1 MIELFKDLK
10 NIIGELSEEVNTM
23 KVNVERVQEEGIKAE
38 KVGKDIQKKV
48 DEFQISIQPRVEKIN
63 ELVNQINKK
72 REKYISLF
80 YCY

>member
-23 KVNVERVQEEGIKAE
+23 KIRVDRVQEESIKAAQ
-38 KVGKDIQKKV
+38 VGKDIQKKV

-63 ELVNQINKK
+63 ELINQKNK
-72 REKYISLF
+72 RVE
-80 YCY
+80 

>member
-48 DEFQISIQPRVEKIN
+48 DEF
-63 ELVNQINKK
+63 L
-72 REKYISLF
+72 LF
-80 YCY
+80 HEVG

>member
-23 KVNVERVQEEGIKAE
+23 KVNVERVREEGIKAE
-38 KVGKDIQKKV
+38 KVGKDIQKEV

-63 ELVNQINKK
+63 ELVTQINN
-72 REKYISLF
+72 RVE
-80 YCY
+80 

>member
-23 KVNVERVQEEGIKAE
+23 KIRVDRVQEESIKAAQ
-38 KVGKDIQKKV
+38 VGKDIQKKV

-63 ELVNQINKK
+63 ELINLSLIH
-72 REKYISLF
+72 ISEPTRH
-80 YCY
+80 

>member
-38 KVGKDIQKKV
+38 KVGKDIQKK
-48 DEFQISIQPRVEKIN
+48 SR
-63 ELVNQINKK
+63 
-72 REKYISLF
+72 
-80 YCY
+80 

>member
-23 KVNVERVQEEGIKAE
+23 KIRVDRVQEESIKAAQ
-38 KVGKDIQKKV
+38 VGKDIQKKV

-63 ELVNQINKK
+63 ELINQINK
-72 REKYISLF
+72 RVE
-80 YCY
+80 

>member
-23 KVNVERVQEEGIKAE
+23 KVNVERVQDEGIKAE

-63 ELVNQINKK
+63 ELVNQKNK
-72 REKYISLF
+72 RVE
-80 YCY
+80 

>member
-48 DEFQISIQPRVEKIN
+48 DEFQNSIQPRVEKIN
-63 ELVNQINKK
+63 ELVNQINK
-72 REKYISLF
+72 RVE
-80 YCY
+80 

>member
-48 DEFQISIQPRVEKIN
+48 DEFQISIQPCAIQPRVEKIN
-63 ELVNQINKK
+63 ELVNQINK
-72 REKYISLF
+72 RVE
-80 YCY
+80 